1 MLTMKKGK
9 TIYQFL
15 QKALEDL
22 RSDFLELRSARFQIT
37 KTRQKLLNFFVKLT
51 GHTYACNILTDFEYA
66 VRVITGNGN
75 YVDLLQSICKKLV
88 K

>member
-37 KTRQKLLNFFVKLT
+37 KKRQKLLKFFCEIDWSNLCLQQFDKGVSSKPS
-51 GHTYACNILTDFEYA
+51 GDYILGPDFC
-66 VRVITGNGN
+66 
-75 YVDLLQSICKKLV
+75 LLS
-88 K
+88 